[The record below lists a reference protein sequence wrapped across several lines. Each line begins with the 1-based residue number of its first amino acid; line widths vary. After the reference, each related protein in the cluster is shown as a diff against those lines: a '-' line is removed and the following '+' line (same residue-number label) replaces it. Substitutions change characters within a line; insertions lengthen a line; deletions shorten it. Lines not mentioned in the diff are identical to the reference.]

1 MKKFFKKKDNT
12 RLNYINYKLAKK
24 NIIELNAILGNKRE
38 IFIRNFMAGIS
49 RGVGIGIGVTIIT
62 AIVVYILQRIVRLNI
77 PLIGEYISDILEI
90 VGRSKSNKLY

>member
-12 RLNYINYKLAKK
+12 QLNYTNYKLAKK
-24 NIIELNAILGNKRE
+24 NIIELNAVLGNKKE
-38 IFIRNFMAGIS
+38 IFVRNFIAGIS

-90 VGRSKSNKLY
+90 VGKNKSNQLY